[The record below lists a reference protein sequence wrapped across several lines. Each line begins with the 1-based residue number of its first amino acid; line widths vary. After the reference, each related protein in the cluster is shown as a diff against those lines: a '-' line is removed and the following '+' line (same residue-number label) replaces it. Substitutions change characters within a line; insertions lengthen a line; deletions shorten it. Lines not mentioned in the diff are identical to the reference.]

1 MERDVKLTQYGEQV
15 EEILRAA
22 RQLVDSGIMTRSL
35 HGNISV
41 KTPDADAFLLTS
53 GGSLGNLT
61 EADVAL
67 FDADGNLLDGTV
79 QPVGAEIIQMHGI
92 VYRKRPTFSSV
103 VHTHSPFATGFAVAG
118 QAIPAAYEALVRN
131 GMNAG
136 VPIARYGPRGS
147 QQSVD
152 NIADVLTS
160 FEGIKALLLEN
171 HGVLAFAD
179 SASGAVRANMVVE
192 ESAEIVLYAHG
203 LGGPK
208 AIPAEMIEATQAR
221 AASFAQA
228 GTYSSERK
236 NG

>member
-1 MERDVKLTQYGEQV
+1 MAKLSDYGKQV
-15 EEILRAA
+15 EEVLSAA

-41 KTPDADAFLLTS
+41 KVPDADMFLLTS
-53 GGSLGNLT
+53 GGSLGALMA
-61 EADVAL
+61 ADIAL

-92 VYRKRPTFSSV
+92 VYRKRPAFSGV

-118 QAIPAAYEALVRN
+118 QAIPAAYEALIRF
-131 GMNAG
+131 GMNEG
-136 VPIARYGPRGS
+136 VPLARYGPRGS

-152 NIADVLTS
+152 NIGDVLTG
-160 FEGIKALLLEN
+160 FDQIKALLLEN
-171 HGVLAFAD
+171 HGVLAFGD
-179 SASGAVRANMVVE
+179 SVASAVRSNMVVE
-192 ESAEIVLYAHG
+192 ESAEIVLYSHG

-208 AIPAEMIEATQAR
+208 PIPPEMIEATQAR

-228 GTYSSERK
+228 GTYSSETRST
-236 NG
+236 

>member
-1 MERDVKLTQYGEQV
+1 MKLTDYGKQV
-15 EEILRAA
+15 EEILAA
-22 RQLVDSGIMTRSL
+22 AHRLVESGIMTKSL

-41 KTPDADAFLLTS
+41 KAPDADAFLLTS
-53 GGSLGNLT
+53 GGSLGSLT
-61 EADVAL
+61 VDNVAL
-67 FDADGNLLDGTV
+67 FDAGGNLLDGTV
-79 QPVGAEIIQMHGI
+79 EPVGAEIIQMHGI
-92 VYRKRPTFSSV
+92 VYRKRPAFSSV

-160 FEGIKALLLEN
+160 FESIKALLLEN

-179 SASGAVRANMVVE
+179 SAAAAVRANMVVE
-192 ESAEIVLYAHG
+192 ESAEIVLYANG
-203 LGGPK
+203 LGGAKP
-208 AIPAEMIEATQAR
+208 IPAEMIEATQAR

-228 GTYSSERK
+228 GRYNSGTKS
-236 NG
+236 G

>member
-1 MERDVKLTQYGEQV
+1 MKLADYGKQV
-15 EEILRAA
+15 EEILGAA
-22 RQLVDSGIMTRSL
+22 RQLVESGIMTRSY

-41 KTPDADAFLLTS
+41 KAPDADAFLLTS
-53 GGSLGNLT
+53 GGSLAALT
-61 EADVAL
+61 ENDIAL

-92 VYRKRPTFSSV
+92 VYRKRPVFSCV

-118 QAIPAAYEALVRN
+118 QAIPAAYEALIRA
-131 GMNAG
+131 GMNEG
-136 VPIARYGPRGS
+136 VPLARYGPRGS

-152 NIADVLTS
+152 NIAQVLTG

-171 HGVLAFAD
+171 HGVLAFGD
-179 SASGAVRANMVVE
+179 SVAQAVRANMVVE

-208 AIPAEMIEATQAR
+208 PIPTEMIEATQAR

-228 GTYSSERK
+228 GTYSNETKS
-236 NG
+236 G